1 VTETT
6 TLSLPVLPLTSGVV
20 LPGMV
25 ITIALETPE
34 ARAAVA
40 AVGEDK
46 RLLLVPQVDGRPA
59 TVGTVV
65 TIESRGNLPSD
76 TPALVVRATERAR
89 LGVGLAGTGDV
100 LWVEATLVD
109 PEVTEEA
116 RTLAVELRAA
126 YRTLFEEMGGA
137 RLGEMLRDLDDPG
150 SLADAAGWWPDLSLA
165 RKVELLETVDV
176 TDRVSLVLSWVKES
190 LAEITLKEQIRS
202 EVSDGLEKNQREFL
216 LRQQLAA
223 IRKELGESD
232 EDDADTPDAYRA
244 RLAELT
250 LPDHVRT
257 AVEAELRKLERTS
270 EQSPDQGWIR
280 TWLDTVFELPWNEH
294 STDRLDLAH
303 ARAVLDADHTGLED
317 VKDRIVEELAL
328 RKLRR
333 DRAAQASTPASADHD
348 VVDSPVDLFVESGDE
363 SGSAPDDGSAD
374 EQPEASR
381 TPLEEPLVRVVPIED
396 LLPSTPAG
404 EDPDAS
410 DEPSDSDEPADP
422 EQDQVAERSP
432 HRHGT
437 VLTLVGPPGVGKTSL
452 GESIARSLG
461 RRFVRVALGG
471 VRDEAEIRGHRR
483 TYVGARAGRI
493 VKAIEEAG
501 TMNPVVLLDE
511 IDKVGAD
518 YRGDPSAALL
528 EVLDPAQNH
537 SFRDHYLELDLDLSE
552 VIFLATANQLDT
564 IPGPLLDRMEIISLD
579 GYTEDEK
586 VAIARDHLLPRQ
598 IGLAGIEPGELTVTD
613 DALRRI
619 VRDHTREAGVRSLER
634 AITKVLRKVAV
645 RIASAEVGETVSV
658 DVDDVPDLLG
668 RARFHDTDI
677 ADRTAAP
684 GVAAGLA
691 VTGAGGDVLFV
702 ETTTLPA
709 DGADGEERS
718 NLVVTGQLGDVMKES
733 ARIALSYVRAH
744 REKLGIPEGADRR
757 NVHVHFPAGAVPKD
771 GPSAGITMTTAL
783 VSLFTGRQVKPKVA
797 MTGEVTLQGRVL
809 PIGGVKQKLLAAH
822 RLGLTEVIIPARNE
836 ADLDD
841 VPESVRADL
850 TVHLAADV
858 ADVVRWALEPAA
870 SEPGEAG
877 EAAAA

>member
-1 VTETT
+1 MSETT

-25 ITIALETPE
+25 ITIVLETPE

-40 AVGEDK
+40 AAGED
-46 RLLLVPQVDGRPA
+46 RRMLLVPHVDGRPA

-89 LGVGLAGTGDV
+89 LGIGLPGTGEV
-100 LWVEATLVD
+100 LWLEAEPVEPVAD
-109 PEVTEEA
+109 DEA
-116 RTLAVELRAA
+116 RSLAVELRAA

-137 RLGEMLRDLDDPG
+137 RLGEMLRDLDEPG
-150 SLADAAGWWPDLSLA
+150 ALADAAGWWPELSFA
-165 RKVELLETVDV
+165 RMVELLETVDV
-176 TDRVSLVLSWVKES
+176 TERVRLVLGWVKES
-190 LAEITLKEQIRS
+190 LAEMNLREQIRS

-223 IRKELGESD
+223 IRKELGESED
-232 EDDADTPDAYRA
+232 EEADSPEAYRA
-244 RLAELT
+244 RMEELT
-250 LPDHVRT
+250 LPDHVRS
-257 AVEAELRKLERTS
+257 AVETELRKLERAS
-270 EQSPDQGWIR
+270 DQSPDQGWIR
-280 TWLDTVFELPWNEH
+280 TWLDTVFELPWGTT
-294 STDRLDLAH
+294 STDRLDLDH
-303 ARAVLDADHTGLED
+303 ARAVLDADHTGLAD

-333 DRAAQASTPASADHD
+333 DRLAAADRVAAEDVNEAGVDVNLTDVGASDAEPAT
-348 VVDSPVDLFVESGDE
+348 
-363 SGSAPDDGSAD
+363 
-374 EQPEASR
+374 EAVR
-381 TPLEEPLVRVVPIED
+381 PPLEEPLVRIVPIED
-396 LLPSTPAG
+396 LLPPAPPTG
-404 EDPDAS
+404 GDIDDHDG
-410 DEPSDSDEPADP
+410 DEGG
-422 EQDQVAERSP
+422 VAEPSP
-432 HRHGT
+432 HRHAT
-437 VLTLVGPPGVGKTSL
+437 ILTLVGPPGVGKTSL
-452 GESIARSLG
+452 GESVARALG
-461 RRFVRVALGG
+461 RNFVRVALGG

-483 TYVGARAGRI
+483 TYVGSRAGRI
-493 VKAIEEAG
+493 VKAIGEAG

-511 IDKVGAD
+511 IDKVGSD

-537 SFRDHYLELDLDLSE
+537 SFRDHYLEVDLDLSE

-564 IPGPLLDRMEIISLD
+564 IPGPLLDRMEVISLD

-586 VAIARDHLLPRQ
+586 VSIARDHLLPRQ
-598 IGLAGIEPGELTVTD
+598 LERAGVKSEELTVTD
-613 DALRRI
+613 GALRRI

-634 AITKVLRKVAV
+634 ALTKVLRKVAV
-645 RIASAEVGETVSV
+645 RIASAEPGETISI
-658 DVDDVPDLLG
+658 DVDDVPELLG

-677 ADRTAAP
+677 ADRTDAP

-709 DGADGEERS
+709 DSADGEERS
-718 NLVVTGQLGDVMKES
+718 NLLVTGQLGDVMKES

-744 REKLGIPEGADRR
+744 REQLGIPDGADRR

-783 VSLFTGRQVKPKVA
+783 VSLFTGRQVKPNVA

-841 VPESVRADL
+841 VPESVRAEL

-858 ADVVRWALEPAA
+858 ADVVRWALEPAVDRVVD
-870 SEPGEAG
+870 P
-877 EAAAA
+877 AA